1 MRKLADGSGS
11 ERRAD
16 SGFVRIIGS
25 FMNLETSIARLSDA
39 LEDITLPGIPAKL
52 DEDDSLVIALKDFA
66 NSGDVEAFSD
76 EGTSP
81 G

>member
-25 FMNLETSIARLSDA
+25 FMALETSIARLSEV
-39 LEDITLPGIPAKL
+39 LEEITLPGIPAKL
-52 DEDDSLVIALKDFA
+52 DDDDSLVIALKDFVTG
-66 NSGDVEAFSD
+66 GDVEAFSD
-76 EGTSP
+76 DATSP